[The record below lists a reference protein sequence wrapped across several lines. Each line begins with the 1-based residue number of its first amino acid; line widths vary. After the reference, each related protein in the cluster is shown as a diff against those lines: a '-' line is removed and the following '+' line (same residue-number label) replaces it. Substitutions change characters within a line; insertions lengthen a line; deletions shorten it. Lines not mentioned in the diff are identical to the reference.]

1 MVNNHPKVL
10 IVDDVEDWQLT
21 LRGMLKKLG
30 CEVFLSSSLGQAR
43 EALSKDKIDLA
54 LLDMRLDERDES
66 NVDGLDLA
74 EEIQSKYPDTKII
87 IATGYSTQE
96 ALQRA
101 WEPIR
106 GRPKLVA
113 DFIPKAEIDSL
124 LARVKV
130 ALSLEE

>member
-1 MVNNHPKVL
+1 VVNNHPKVL